1 VIEGPQGL
9 LLVRRPDDDEDLPG
23 VWGLPAVSLAPGES
37 EEEAVRRAGRD
48 KLGVEVEPIE
58 RVGGEQTMTDWEARI
73 VSGEPAV
80 PQPGPHTQYAEL
92 RFGEPAD
99 LVPAARRGSLCSR
112 VLLRA
117 RGLGFGHVRTKP
129 GVLARGPW
137 RPEQVQAS
145 WRDDAFVVPAEVEQ
159 LADGAVEG
167 LRERGSP
174 AHDGMATRLA
184 GFEADDE
191 RLRLELQPVR
201 WALRL
206 LDDASDSLTALCVV
220 RSEDGR
226 WLAGR
231 RAGWV
236 STWANRW
243 ALGAGGAVDLG
254 ESPADT
260 LSRELYEEWK
270 LEPADLSVEALLA
283 LPGGMNMLVGLAT
296 VPDGCEPVPDAEHDE
311 WTWWPADIDRWPAEA
326 DERLKLMA
334 ALLDS

>member
-1 VIEGPQGL
+1 
-9 LLVRRPDDDEDLPG
+9 
-23 VWGLPAVSLAPGES
+23 
-37 EEEAVRRAGRD
+37 
-48 KLGVEVEPIE
+48 
-58 RVGGEQTMTDWEARI
+58 MTAR
-73 VSGEPAV
+73 
-80 PQPGPHTQYAEL
+80 
-92 RFGEPAD
+92 
-99 LVPAARRGSLCSR
+99 
-112 VLLRA
+112 
-117 RGLGFGHVRTKP
+117 P

-137 RPEQVQAS
+137 RPDQVKAV
-145 WRDDAFVVPAEVEQ
+145 WRDDAYEASPEAER

-174 AHDGMATRLA
+174 AHDGLATRLVDWR
-184 GFEADDE
+184 ADGDGI
-191 RLRLELQPVR
+191 RLELQPVR

-220 RSEDGR
+220 RSSDGR

-254 ESPADT
+254 ESPAET
-260 LSRELYEEWK
+260 LTRELQEEWQ
-270 LEPADLSVEALLA
+270 LEPAALSVEALLA

-296 VPDGCEPVPDAEHDE
+296 VDERSEPVPDDEHDE
-311 WTWWPADIDRWPAEA
+311 WAWWPADIDRWPAEA

-334 ALLDS
+334 ALLGS

>member
-1 VIEGPQGL
+1 VNT
-9 LLVRRPDDDEDLPG
+9 R
-23 VWGLPAVSLAPGES
+23 
-37 EEEAVRRAGRD
+37 
-48 KLGVEVEPIE
+48 
-58 RVGGEQTMTDWEARI
+58 
-73 VSGEPAV
+73 
-80 PQPGPHTQYAEL
+80 
-92 RFGEPAD
+92 
-99 LVPAARRGSLCSR
+99 
-112 VLLRA
+112 
-117 RGLGFGHVRTKP
+117 P

-137 RPEQVQAS
+137 RPDQVHAN
-145 WRDDAFVVPAEVEQ
+145 WRDDAFEVPAEVAR

-174 AHDGMATRLA
+174 AHDGLATRLV
-184 GFEADDE
+184 GFEADGE

-260 LSRELYEEWK
+260 LSRELQEEWQ
-270 LEPADLSVEALLA
+270 LEPHDLSVEALLA

-296 VPDGCEPVPDAEHDE
+296 VADRCEPVPDAEHDE

-334 ALLDS
+334 ALLGS